1 MKVVIPLCKPPK
13 PVQPPADIAMGVE
26 RVIENQTQFQARHIV
41 ELKFIHRGEVVQF
54 VRMEASYAAT
64 LAAAIAE
71 AAK

>member
-1 MKVVIPLCKPPK
+1 MRKVIPLCKPPK

-26 RVIENQTQFQARHIV
+26 RVFENQTQVTSRHMV
-41 ELKFIHRGEVVQF
+41 ELKFMHRGEVVQS